1 MSLLEVI
8 HVALSWLLMWNS
20 AGAKCWSFQP
30 LQTNQWWV
38 QCGEEVTREA
48 FAVLEAS
55 MWEHLWFPWRSSRG
69 ADGSLRSASTGL
81 PCEPTLVI
89 LAGWRRSL
97 LAAWSCRTTAA
108 HCHGAS
114 WVWGTGLLSQLAPCP
129 QPVAMKLWPHVL
141 RDVRCPRGE
150 LCSRGK
156 CHCSCLFLARREM
169 ISHPC
174 QSGSFLQHWISASL
188 LNFLFKNPNLR
199 QHSTWHLT
207 LWLPWR

>member
-8 HVALSWLLMWNS
+8 QWLCHDCSCETQLVPSAGVFSRCRRTNGGFNVGKRWRGRHLLSWRHR
-20 AGAKCWSFQP
+20 
-30 LQTNQWWV
+30 
-38 QCGEEVTREA
+38 CGSTYGSPR
-48 FAVLEAS
+48 
-55 MWEHLWFPWRSSRG
+55 RSSRG
-69 ADGSLRSASTGL
+69 ADSSLRSASTGL

-89 LAGWRRSL
+89 LAGRRRSL

-141 RDVRCPRGE
+141 RDARCPRGE